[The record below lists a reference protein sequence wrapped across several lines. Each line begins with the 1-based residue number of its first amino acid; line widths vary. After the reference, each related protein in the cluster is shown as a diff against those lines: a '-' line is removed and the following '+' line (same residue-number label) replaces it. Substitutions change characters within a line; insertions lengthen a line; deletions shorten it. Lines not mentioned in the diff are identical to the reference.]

1 MAFEHD
7 LNLKATDLRL
17 GLPGTHKSKKD
28 VVSNT
33 TNNKRALSELIQDS
47 GSKGNSDA
55 KQETAPASK

>member
-1 MAFEHD
+1 MKGVMAFEHD

-33 TNNKRALSELIQDS
+33 TNNKGALSELIQDS
-47 GSKGNSDA
+47 
-55 KQETAPASK
+55 